1 MAEQREVEIERLVS
15 HVDETRL
22 AISRTAAELADRVRE
37 AIDWRQQAS
46 RHPAASLGAA
56 AVIGFMLG
64 RALGPTLRLGAHVP
78 LKAVAPP
85 AALGAL
91 PAAGLLVRLAGAVGL
106 ARELAFVPSLLAQV
120 TAVIRRPRAGGAR
133 LH

>member
-1 MAEQREVEIERLVS
+1 MAEQREVEIGRLVS
-15 HVDETRL
+15 HMEETRQ
-22 AISRTAAELADRVRE
+22 AIARTAGELADRVRE
-37 AIDWRQQAS
+37 TIDWRQQAS

-64 RALGPTLRLGAHVP
+64 RALGPALRLGRVP
-78 LKAVAPP
+78 LKAVAP

-91 PAAGLLVRLAGAVGL
+91 PAASLLVRLGSAAGL

-120 TAVIRRPRAGGAR
+120 TAVIRPRRARGDRPR
-133 LH
+133 

>member
-1 MAEQREVEIERLVS
+1 MAERREVEIERLVS

-56 AVIGFMLG
+56 AVIGLC
-64 RALGPTLRLGAHVP
+64 P
-78 LKAVAPP
+78 
-85 AALGAL
+85 
-91 PAAGLLVRLAGAVGL
+91 
-106 ARELAFVPSLLAQV
+106 
-120 TAVIRRPRAGGAR
+120 
-133 LH
+133 

>member
-37 AIDWRQQAS
+37 AINWRQQAS

-64 RALGPTLRLGAHVP
+64 RALGPTLRLGAHMP
-78 LKAVAPP
+78 LKAVAP

-91 PAAGLLVRLAGAVGL
+91 PAAGLLVRLAAAAGL

>member
-1 MAEQREVEIERLVS
+1 MAEEREVEIERLVS

-37 AIDWRQQAS
+37 AIDWRQQAT

-56 AVIGFMLG
+56 AVMGFMLG
-64 RALGPTLRLGAHVP
+64 RALGPAFRLGARAP
-78 LKAVAPP
+78 LKAVAP

-91 PAAGLLVRLAGAVGL
+91 PAAGLLVRLAGAAGL
-106 ARELAFVPSLLAQV
+106 ARELAFFPSLLAKV
-120 TAVIRRPRAGGAR
+120 AAVIWRPRVRGAR
-133 LH
+133 RSR